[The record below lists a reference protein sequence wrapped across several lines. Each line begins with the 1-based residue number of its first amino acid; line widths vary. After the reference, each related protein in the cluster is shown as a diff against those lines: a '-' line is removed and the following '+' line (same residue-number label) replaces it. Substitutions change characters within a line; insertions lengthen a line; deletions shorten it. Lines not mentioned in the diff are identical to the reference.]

1 MDLASGEQWG
11 VVEGHPLVWGHAMGP
26 VPLAQ
31 WGSMGRADSGQGLG
45 VPGNAAAH
53 PPSLPAQLKAF
64 VSTLHFP
71 LEGSTLLKMINNF
84 RPPQPLHSRRIFASR
99 GATASGGSL
108 HRGHHQL
115 LSPLL
120 LLALLSLFLP
130 AP

>member
-1 MDLASGEQWG
+1 MDLTSGEQRGWLKDTHWCG
-11 VVEGHPLVWGHAMGP
+11 VILWVLYHW
-26 VPLAQ
+26 Q
-31 WGSMGRADSGQGLG
+31 WGSVGWADSGQGLG
-45 VPGNAAAH
+45 VPGDAAAH

-84 RPPQPLHSRRIFASR
+84 RPPQPLRSRKIFASR
-99 GATASGGSL
+99 GATASGGTL
-108 HRGHHQL
+108 HGGHQQL

>member
-1 MDLASGEQWG
+1 
-11 VVEGHPLVWGHAMGP
+11 
-26 VPLAQ
+26 
-31 WGSMGRADSGQGLG
+31 MGRERLA

-53 PPSLPAQLKAF
+53 PPSFPAQLKAF

-71 LEGSTLLKMINNF
+71 LEGSMLLKMINNF
-84 RPPQPLHSRRIFASR
+84 RPPQPLRSRKIFASR

-108 HRGHHQL
+108 HGGHHQL
-115 LSPLL
+115 LLPLL